1 MPRTRIFLS
10 FFALLTFFA
19 LRPWAFAL
27 GPSAIGLGPS
37 AFGLG
42 PQVQEPTFPA
52 PAVGASMSSLRSLFV
67 TYWDWKLATQP
78 ELATRVGHTEF
89 NDRWRDLSKAGRERV
104 RARRKEF
111 LQELIYI
118 STGNLTVADRLSAN
132 VLQWELKNALD
143 MESYSDLVGGVS
155 QQGGFHSDVFSV
167 IDQMPTRTV
176 HDHENII
183 ARLNAIPVLVDQQ
196 IALLREQ
203 IAARR
208 TQPQIVVDLVLD
220 QVAAQRRMS
229 AMETPLL
236 AAFHQ
241 MGSEI
246 RPADQKRLL
255 TAATTAYEQR
265 FVPSWQ
271 KLETFLRG
279 TYRRSARTSIAV
291 TSLPGGRALYDGAAK
306 FHTTTPLKPEEIH
319 KLGLSEVARIE
330 REMEQVA
337 RADGFAGPVTEYEAA
352 LGKRAG
358 MRFTSQREMLDFA
371 KDILARVQP
380 ALPKLFKRLPK
391 MPVNIRP
398 IPPDREAATASNY
411 EAGTT
416 DGSRP
421 AWFNMNTYQPQNQF
435 KYDIEALVLHEA
447 VPGHHLQTAIA
458 REVENLP
465 EFRRV
470 FSTTAF
476 AEGWALYAE
485 SLGTELGTVY
495 RDPPSRFGQLAN
507 EQFRAV
513 RLVVDTG
520 MHVMGWSRDQ
530 ARAYFKQHVPA
541 QSLAE
546 IDRYIAWPGQAL
558 AYKLGQLKIR
568 ELRQRAQKEL
578 GPKFDVRDFHDVV
591 LRNGRLPLDLL
602 EEQVNEYIKQAR

>member
-1 MPRTRIFLS
+1 MTAFPNRL
-10 FFALLTFFA
+10 FA
-19 LRPWAFAL
+19 AFAIVV
-27 GPSAIGLGPS
+27 S
-37 AFGLG
+37 FGVITG
-42 PQVQEPTFPA
+42 DSRAQQVQEPTFPA
-52 PAVGASMSSLRSLFV
+52 PAVGASMASLHSTFDI
-67 TYWDWKLATQP
+67 YWDWKLATQP
-78 ELATRVGHTEF
+78 ELATRVGRTEF

-104 RARRKEF
+104 RERRKEF
-111 LQELIYI
+111 LQALVYI
-118 STGNLTVADRLSAN
+118 STGNLTVADRLSAH
-132 VLQWELKNALD
+132 VLQWEVKNALE
-143 MESYSDLVGGVS
+143 MEAYSDLVGGVS
-155 QQGGFHSDVFSV
+155 QQGGLHSDVFSV
-167 IDQMPTRTV
+167 IDQMPARTLR
-176 HDHENII
+176 DYENII
-183 ARLNAIPVLVDQQ
+183 ARLNALPVLVDQY

-220 QVAAQRRMS
+220 QVAAQRKMT
-229 AMETPLL
+229 AAETPLL
-236 AAFHQ
+236 ASFYRF
-241 MGSEI
+241 GPEI

-255 TAATTAYEQR
+255 TLATTAYEQK

-279 TYRRSARTSIAV
+279 TYRRGARSGIAV
-291 TSLPGGRALYDGAAK
+291 TTLPGGRALYEGATR
-306 FHTTTPLKPEEIH
+306 FHTTTSMKPEEIH
-319 KLGLSEVARIE
+319 ELGLSEVARIE
-330 REMEQVA
+330 REMEQLA
-337 RADGFAGPVTEYEAA
+337 RGDGFTGPVTEYEAA
-352 LGKRAG
+352 LARRPG
-358 MRFTSQREMLDFA
+358 MAFTSQPEMLDYA
-371 KDILARVQP
+371 KDALGRVQP

-391 MPVNIRP
+391 MQLSIRP
-398 IPPDREAATASNY
+398 IPPDREASTASNY

-458 REVENLP
+458 REIENLP

-470 FSTTAF
+470 FTTTAF

-520 MHVMGWSRDQ
+520 MHVMGWSRER
-530 ARAYFKQHVPA
+530 ARTYFKQHVPA

-558 AYKLGQLKIR
+558 AYKIGQLKIR
-568 ELRQRAQKEL
+568 ELRQRAEKEL
-578 GPKFDVRDFHDVV
+578 GAKFDVREFHDVV

-602 EEQVNEYIKQAR
+602 EEQVAEYIKTAK

>member
-176 HDHENII
+176 HDHENIV

-337 RADGFAGPVTEYEAA
+337 RADGFTGPVTEYEAA

-495 RDPPSRFGQLAN
+495 RDAPSRFGQLAN

>member
-1 MPRTRIFLS
+1 M
-10 FFALLTFFA
+10 
-19 LRPWAFAL
+19 
-27 GPSAIGLGPS
+27 
-37 AFGLG
+37 
-42 PQVQEPTFPA
+42 
-52 PAVGASMSSLRSLFV
+52 ASLHSLFV

-78 ELATRVGHTEF
+78 ELATRVGRTEF
-89 NDRWRDLSKAGRERV
+89 NDRWRDLSKAGRDRV

-118 STGNLTVADRLSAN
+118 STGNLTNADRLSAN

-143 MESYSDLVGGVS
+143 MEAYSDLVGGVS
-155 QQGGFHSDVFSV
+155 QQGGLHSDVFSV
-167 IDQMPTRTV
+167 IDQMPTRTLR
-176 HDHENII
+176 DYENII
-183 ARLNAIPVLVDQQ
+183 ARLNAVPVLIDQY

-203 IAARR
+203 IAART

-220 QVAAQRRMS
+220 QVAAQRKM
-229 AMETPLL
+229 AATETPLV
-236 AAFHQ
+236 APFHRF
-241 MGSEI
+241 GPET
-246 RPADQKRLL
+246 RPADQQRLRA
-255 TAATTAYEQR
+255 AATTAYNQK

-271 KLETFLRG
+271 KLESFLRG
-279 TYRRSARTSIAV
+279 TYRPRARTSIAV
-291 TSLPGGRALYDGAAK
+291 TSLRDGRALYEGAAR
-306 FHTTTPLKPEEIH
+306 FHTTTALTPEEIH
-319 KLGLSEVARIE
+319 TLGLSEVARIE

-337 RADGFAGPVTEYEAA
+337 RADGFTGPVTEYEAS

-358 MRFTSQREMLDFA
+358 MRFTSQQEMLDDA
-371 KDILARVQP
+371 RGILARVQP

-391 MPVNIRP
+391 MVVNIRP
-398 IPPDREAATASNY
+398 IPPDREASTASNY

-421 AWFNMNTYQPQNQF
+421 AWFNMNTYRPEQQF

-470 FSTTAF
+470 FTTTAF
-476 AEGWALYAE
+476 GEGWALYAE
-485 SLGTELGTVY
+485 SLGSELGAVY

-520 MHVMGWSRDQ
+520 MHVMGWSRER
-530 ARAYFKQHVPA
+530 AREYFTLHVPA

-558 AYKLGQLKIR
+558 AYKVGQLKIQ
-568 ELRQRAQKEL
+568 ELRLRAQKEL

-602 EEQVNEYIKQAR
+602 DEQVTAYIKGAR

>member
-1 MPRTRIFLS
+1 MASNPLRL
-10 FFALLTFFA
+10 FA
-19 LRPWAFAL
+19 AFAL
-27 GPSAIGLGPS
+27 F
-37 AFGLG
+37 AFFAVHLAL
-42 PQVQEPTFPA
+42 PRAQQAQEPTFPA
-52 PAVGASMSSLRSLFV
+52 PAIGASMDSLRSLFV
-67 TYWDWKLATQP
+67 TYWEWKLATQP
-78 ELATRVGHTEF
+78 ELATRVGHSEF
-89 NDRWRDLSKAGRERV
+89 NDRWRDLSKASRDRI

-118 STGNLTVADRLSAN
+118 STGNLTSSDRLSAN
-132 VLQWELKNALD
+132 VLQSELKNALD
-143 MESYSDLVGGVS
+143 MEAYSDLVGGVS
-155 QQGGFHSDVFSV
+155 QQGGLHSDVFSV

-176 HDHENII
+176 RDHENII
-183 ARLNAIPVLVDQQ
+183 ARLNAVPVLIDQY

-203 IAARR
+203 IAART

-220 QVAAQRRMS
+220 QVAAQRKMS
-229 AMETPLL
+229 AMETPLI
-236 AAFHQ
+236 AAFRRF
-241 MGSEI
+241 GPEI

-255 TAATTAYEQR
+255 TAATAAYEQK

-279 TYRRSARTSIAV
+279 TYRPRARSSIAV
-291 TSLPGGRALYDGAAK
+291 TTLPGGRALYEGATR
-306 FHTTTPLKPEEIH
+306 FHTTTTMKPEEIH
-319 KLGLSEVARIE
+319 QLGLNEVARIE
-330 REMEQVA
+330 HEMEQLA
-337 RADGFAGPVTEYEAA
+337 RTDGFTGPVTEYEAA
-352 LGKRAG
+352 LARRPG
-358 MRFTSQREMLDFA
+358 MAFTSQQEMLDYA

-391 MPVNIRP
+391 MQVSIRP
-398 IPPDREAATASNY
+398 IPSDREASTASNY

-416 DGSRP
+416 DGTRP

-470 FSTTAF
+470 FTTTAF

-495 RDPPSRFGQLAN
+495 RDAPSRFGQLAN

-520 MHVMGWSRDQ
+520 MHVMGWSRDR
-530 ARAYFKQHVPA
+530 ARTYFKQHVPA

-558 AYKLGQLKIR
+558 AYKIGQLKIR
-568 ELRQRAQKEL
+568 QLRERAQKEL

-602 EEQVNEYIKQAR
+602 EEQVAAYIKQAR